1 MNKIFKLIT
10 SISFLFF
17 SINAALSEENFFNEA
32 LKMYQNEKYEDARF
46 MLERNIVFN
55 PKDAKSYLYLAKIY
69 NHEEDQ
75 NKEEYN
81 LETTLLIEPNNE
93 EAILMLMKIALKK
106 SNYSKVNDLS
116 QTFIKVCK
124 KLCDENNEIQKSL
137 KNIEP
142 ATMSL
147 DQNLNKILI
156 IDFGSQFTQLI
167 ARRIRELGVFSEI
180 VSHKK
185 IKIKHIDKSI
195 KGIIL
200 SGGPLNVYEINKYS
214 FDKKIINLSIP
225 ILGICFGHQ
234 ILSKLNGGRV
244 KQSKHREFGLANIY
258 KKNESLL
265 IKNFFNKQKSKKV
278 WMSHADQVSKL
289 PKNFKVIAS
298 STNSKFAI
306 VENKLNKFYGIQ
318 FHPEV
323 THTENGKKL
332 ISNFIFLICKIK
344 RNWSSKDQKIQL
356 IKEVKDQV
364 GSEKVICALSGGVD
378 SSVVAQLLNKA
389 IGKKLYCIFVNTG
402 LLRKNEEVQVVQTF
416 KKRLK
421 INLIYVNAEKEFL
434 KKLHNVSDPE
444 KKRKIIGNLFI
455 KIFERYAK
463 KIKNVK
469 FLAQGTLYP
478 DLIESRSVTGSQTSK
493 IKSHHNVGGLPK
505 KMKLKLVEPLKFLF
519 KDEVRKLGLE
529 LNLNKDIISRH
540 PFPGPGLA
548 IRMPGLIT
556 NEKIKILKEA
566 DYYFIQALRDHGL
579 YHKIWQAYAAL
590 LPVKTV
596 GVMGDNRTYEYLC
609 LLRAIT
615 SEDGMTADFYEF
627 KKSFMETI
635 SNKIVNSIRGINR
648 VVYDITSKPPSTIEL
663 E

>member
-1 MNKIFKLIT
+1 
-10 SISFLFF
+10 
-17 SINAALSEENFFNEA
+17 
-32 LKMYQNEKYEDARF
+32 
-46 MLERNIVFN
+46 
-55 PKDAKSYLYLAKIY
+55 
-69 NHEEDQ
+69 
-75 NKEEYN
+75 
-81 LETTLLIEPNNE
+81 
-93 EAILMLMKIALKK
+93 
-106 SNYSKVNDLS
+106 
-116 QTFIKVCK
+116 
-124 KLCDENNEIQKSL
+124 
-137 KNIEP
+137 
-142 ATMSL
+142 MSL
-147 DQNLNKILI
+147 DKNLDKILI

-167 ARRIRELGVFSEI
+167 ARRTRELGVFSEI
-180 VSHKK
+180 ISHKK
-185 IKIKHIDKSI
+185 ISISQIDSTV

-200 SGGPLNVYEINKYS
+200 SGGPLNVYESNKYS
-214 FDKKIINLSIP
+214 FDKRILFKNVP
-225 ILGICFGHQ
+225 VLGICFGHQ
-234 ILSKLNGGRV
+234 ILSKVMGGRV

-258 KKNESLL
+258 KKNDSQ
-265 IKNFFNKQKSKKV
+265 IIQNFFKNKKSAKV

-289 PKNFKVIAS
+289 PKNFKVVAS
-298 STNSKFAI
+298 SQNSSFAI
-306 VENKLNKFYGIQ
+306 VENKIQKFYGVQ

-323 THTENGKKL
+323 THTQNGIKIL
-332 ISNFIFLICKIK
+332 SNFIFLICKFK
-344 RNWSSKDQKIQL
+344 KNWSSKDQKIKL
-356 IKEVKDQV
+356 IKEVQNQV
-364 GSEKVICALSGGVD
+364 GNNKVICALSGGVD

-389 IGKKLYCIFVNTG
+389 IGKNLYCIFVNTG
-402 LLRKNEEVQVVQTF
+402 LLRKNEEKQVVNTF
-416 KKRLK
+416 KKKLK

-434 KKLHNVSDPE
+434 SKLNNITDPE

-505 KMKLKLVEPLKFLF
+505 KMKLQLVEPLKFLF

-529 LNLNKDIISRH
+529 LNLSNDIISRH

-556 NEKIKILKEA
+556 KEKIKILKEA
-566 DYYFIQALRDHGL
+566 DYLFIKALRDHGL

-596 GVMGDNRTYEYLC
+596 GVMGDNRTYEFLC

-615 SEDGMTADFYEF
+615 SEDGMTADYYDF
-627 KKSFMETI
+627 KKSFMQTV
-635 SNKIVNSIRGINR
+635 SNQIVNSIRGINR
-648 VVYDITSKPPSTIEL
+648 VVYDVTSKPPSTIEL

>member
-1 MNKIFKLIT
+1 
-10 SISFLFF
+10 
-17 SINAALSEENFFNEA
+17 
-32 LKMYQNEKYEDARF
+32 
-46 MLERNIVFN
+46 
-55 PKDAKSYLYLAKIY
+55 
-69 NHEEDQ
+69 
-75 NKEEYN
+75 
-81 LETTLLIEPNNE
+81 
-93 EAILMLMKIALKK
+93 
-106 SNYSKVNDLS
+106 
-116 QTFIKVCK
+116 
-124 KLCDENNEIQKSL
+124 
-137 KNIEP
+137 
-142 ATMSL
+142 MSL

-156 IDFGSQFTQLI
+156 VDFGSQFTQLI
-167 ARRIRELGVFSEI
+167 ARRVRELGIFSEI
-180 VSHKK
+180 ISHKK
-185 IKIKHIDKSI
+185 IKSKDINYSV

-200 SGGPLNVYEINKYS
+200 SGGPLNVYQINRYS
-214 FDKKIINLSIP
+214 FDKRIIQKGVP
-225 ILGICFGHQ
+225 VLGICFGHQ
-234 ILSKLNGGRV
+234 IISKLNGGKV
-244 KQSKHREFGLANIY
+244 KQSKYREFGLANIS
-258 KKNESLL
+258 KKDNSLL
-265 IKNFFNKQKSKKV
+265 IKNLFKKKKTIKV

-298 STNSKFAI
+298 SENSKFAV
-306 VENKLNKFYGIQ
+306 VENKLKNYYGVQ

-332 ISNFIFLICKIK
+332 ISNFIFLICKMRK
-344 RNWSSKDQKIQL
+344 NWSSKDQKIKL
-356 IKEVKDQV
+356 IKDVKEMV
-364 GSEKVICALSGGVD
+364 GNNKVICALSGGVD

-389 IGKKLYCIFVNTG
+389 IGKKLHCIFVNTG
-402 LLRKNEEVQVVQTF
+402 LLRKDEEKQVVATF

-421 INLIYVNAEKEFL
+421 INLTYVNAEKEFIR
-434 KKLHNVSDPE
+434 KLSNISDPE

-529 LNLNKDIISRH
+529 LNLNREIISRH

-548 IRMPGLIT
+548 IRMPGIIT
-556 NEKIKILKEA
+556 KEKINILKEA
-566 DYYFIQALRDHGL
+566 DHYFIQALRDHNL

-627 KKSFMETI
+627 KKSFIQEI

>member
-1 MNKIFKLIT
+1 
-10 SISFLFF
+10 
-17 SINAALSEENFFNEA
+17 
-32 LKMYQNEKYEDARF
+32 
-46 MLERNIVFN
+46 
-55 PKDAKSYLYLAKIY
+55 
-69 NHEEDQ
+69 
-75 NKEEYN
+75 
-81 LETTLLIEPNNE
+81 
-93 EAILMLMKIALKK
+93 
-106 SNYSKVNDLS
+106 
-116 QTFIKVCK
+116 
-124 KLCDENNEIQKSL
+124 
-137 KNIEP
+137 
-142 ATMSL
+142 MSL

-156 IDFGSQFTQLI
+156 VDFGSQFTQLI
-167 ARRIRELGVFSEI
+167 ARRVRELGVFSEI

-185 IKIKHIDKSI
+185 IKSKNINNTI

-200 SGGPLNVYEINKYS
+200 SGGPLNVYQINKYS
-214 FDKKIINLSIP
+214 FDKKIIQKGVP
-225 ILGICFGHQ
+225 VLGICFGHQ
-234 ILSKLNGGRV
+234 IISKLNGGKV
-244 KQSKHREFGLANIY
+244 KQSKHREFGLANIT
-258 KKNESLL
+258 KKNHSLL
-265 IKNFFNKQKSKKV
+265 IKNLFKKKKSIKV

-298 STNSKFAI
+298 SQNSKFAV
-306 VENKLNKFYGIQ
+306 VENKFKNYYGVQ

-332 ISNFIFLICKIK
+332 ISNFIFLICKMRK
-344 RNWSSKDQKIQL
+344 NWSSKDQKIKL
-356 IKEVKDQV
+356 IKDARQMV
-364 GSEKVICALSGGVD
+364 GNNKVICALSGGVD

-389 IGKKLYCIFVNTG
+389 IGKNLHCIFVNTG
-402 LLRKNEEVQVVQTF
+402 LLRKNEEKQVVATF
-416 KKRLK
+416 KKKLK
-421 INLIYVNAEKEFL
+421 INLTYVNAEKEFL
-434 KKLHNVSDPE
+434 RKLSNISDPE

-478 DLIESRSVTGSQTSK
+478 DLIESKSVTGSQTSK

-529 LNLNKDIISRH
+529 LNLSREIISRH

-548 IRMPGLIT
+548 IRMPGIIT
-556 NEKIKILKEA
+556 KEKINILKEA
-566 DYYFIQALRDHGL
+566 DHYFIQALRDHNL

-627 KKSFMETI
+627 KKSFIQEI

>member
-1 MNKIFKLIT
+1 
-10 SISFLFF
+10 
-17 SINAALSEENFFNEA
+17 
-32 LKMYQNEKYEDARF
+32 
-46 MLERNIVFN
+46 
-55 PKDAKSYLYLAKIY
+55 
-69 NHEEDQ
+69 
-75 NKEEYN
+75 
-81 LETTLLIEPNNE
+81 
-93 EAILMLMKIALKK
+93 
-106 SNYSKVNDLS
+106 
-116 QTFIKVCK
+116 
-124 KLCDENNEIQKSL
+124 
-137 KNIEP
+137 
-142 ATMSL
+142 MSL
-147 DQNLNKILI
+147 DQNLDKILI

-167 ARRIRELGVFSEI
+167 ARRIRELGVYSKI
-180 VSHKK
+180 VSHQK
-185 IKIKHIDKSI
+185 IRIRNINKSVR
-195 KGIIL
+195 GIIL
-200 SGGPLNVYEINKYS
+200 SGGPLNVYQINKYS
-214 FDKKIINLSIP
+214 FNKKILDLNLP

-234 ILSKLNGGRV
+234 ILSKLNGGKV

-258 KKNESLL
+258 KKHESLL
-265 IKNFFNKQKSKKV
+265 TKNFFGVKKIKKV

-289 PKNFKVIAS
+289 PLNFKVVAS

-306 VENKLNKFYGIQ
+306 VENKTKNFFGIQ

-332 ISNFIFLICKIK
+332 ISNFIFLICKIR
-344 RNWSSKDQKIQL
+344 RNWSSKDQKLKL
-356 IKEVKDQV
+356 IKEVQSQV
-364 GSEKVICALSGGVD
+364 GTNKVICALSGGVD
-378 SSVVAQLLNKA
+378 SSVVTQLLNKA

-402 LLRKNEEVQVVQTF
+402 LLRKNEEIQVIKTF

-434 KKLHNVSDPE
+434 SKLKNVSDPE
-444 KKRKIIGNLFI
+444 RKRKIIGNLFI

-463 KIKNVK
+463 KIKNVS

-478 DLIESRSVTGSQTSK
+478 DLIESKSVTGSQTSK

-505 KMKLKLVEPLKFLF
+505 KMNLKLVEPLKFLF

-529 LNLNKDIISRH
+529 LNLSKEIISRH

-548 IRMPGLIT
+548 IRMPGIIT

-566 DYYFIQALRDHGL
+566 DYYFIQALKDHGL

-615 SEDGMTADFYEF
+615 SEDGMTADFFEF
-627 KKSFMETI
+627 KKSFLQTI

-648 VVYDITSKPPSTIEL
+648 VVYDVTSKPPSTIEL

>member
-1 MNKIFKLIT
+1 
-10 SISFLFF
+10 
-17 SINAALSEENFFNEA
+17 
-32 LKMYQNEKYEDARF
+32 
-46 MLERNIVFN
+46 
-55 PKDAKSYLYLAKIY
+55 
-69 NHEEDQ
+69 
-75 NKEEYN
+75 
-81 LETTLLIEPNNE
+81 
-93 EAILMLMKIALKK
+93 
-106 SNYSKVNDLS
+106 
-116 QTFIKVCK
+116 
-124 KLCDENNEIQKSL
+124 
-137 KNIEP
+137 
-142 ATMSL
+142 MSL
-147 DQNLNKILI
+147 NLNLDKILI

-167 ARRIRELGVFSEI
+167 ARRIRELGVFSELI
-180 VSHKK
+180 SHKK
-185 IKIKHIDKSI
+185 IKSSQIKSNV

-200 SGGPLNVYEINKYS
+200 SGGPLNVYQLNNDL
-214 FDKKIINLSIP
+214 FDKKILNLGIP

-234 ILSKLNGGRV
+234 ILSKFNGGKV
-244 KQSKHREFGLANIY
+244 KKSKNREFGLANIC
-258 KKNESLL
+258 KKNDSQL
-265 IKNFFNKQKSKKV
+265 IKNFFNKKIKKV

-289 PKNFKVIAS
+289 PNTFRVIAS
-298 STNSKFAI
+298 SENSKFAI
-306 VENKLNKFYGIQ
+306 VESKVYKLFGVQ

-323 THTENGKKL
+323 THTENGKKI

-344 RNWSSKDQKIQL
+344 SNWSSKDQKIKL

-364 GSEKVICALSGGVD
+364 GTNKVICALSGGVD

-402 LLRKNEEVQVVQTF
+402 LLRKGEETQVIKTF

-421 INLIYVNAEKEFL
+421 INLMYVNAEKEFL
-434 KKLHNVSDPE
+434 KKLKNVSDPE

-455 KIFERYAK
+455 KIFERYSR

-478 DLIESRSVTGSQTSK
+478 DLIESKSVTGSETSK

-505 KMKLKLVEPLKFLF
+505 QMKLKLVEPLKFLF

-529 LNLNKDIISRH
+529 LNLSKDIISRH

-548 IRMPGLIT
+548 IRMPGIIT
-556 NEKIKILKEA
+556 LEKIKILKEA
-566 DYYFIQALRDHGL
+566 DYYFIDALKKHGL

-615 SEDGMTADFYEF
+615 SEDGMTADFFEF
-627 KKSFMETI
+627 KKSFSQMI

>member
-1 MNKIFKLIT
+1 
-10 SISFLFF
+10 
-17 SINAALSEENFFNEA
+17 
-32 LKMYQNEKYEDARF
+32 
-46 MLERNIVFN
+46 
-55 PKDAKSYLYLAKIY
+55 
-69 NHEEDQ
+69 
-75 NKEEYN
+75 
-81 LETTLLIEPNNE
+81 
-93 EAILMLMKIALKK
+93 
-106 SNYSKVNDLS
+106 
-116 QTFIKVCK
+116 
-124 KLCDENNEIQKSL
+124 
-137 KNIEP
+137 
-142 ATMSL
+142 MSL
-147 DQNLNKILI
+147 DQSLKKILI

-167 ARRIRELGVFSEI
+167 ARRIRELGVFCEI
-180 VSHKK
+180 VNHKK
-185 IKIKHIDKSI
+185 IKNKNIDDSI

-200 SGGPLNVYEINKYS
+200 SGGPLNVYEIDKYS
-214 FDKKIINLSIP
+214 FDKKIIEKGLP

-244 KQSKHREFGLANIY
+244 KQSKHREFGLANVL
-258 KKNESLL
+258 KKKESVLT
-265 IKNFFNKQKSKKV
+265 KNFFNKKKINKV

-289 PKNFKVIAS
+289 PKNFSIIGS
-298 STNSKFAI
+298 SQNSKFAI
-306 VENKLNKFYGIQ
+306 IENKHKKFYGVQ

-332 ISNFIFLICKIK
+332 ISNFIFLICEIK
-344 RNWSSKDQKIQL
+344 KNWTSKDQKNKL
-356 IKEVKDQV
+356 IKDIKHQIGKD
-364 GSEKVICALSGGVD
+364 KVICALSGGVD

-389 IGKKLYCIFVNTG
+389 IGKKLFCIFVNTG
-402 LLRKNEEVQVVQTF
+402 LLRKNEEKQVVETF

-421 INLIYVNAEKEFL
+421 INLIYVNAEKEFI
-434 KKLHNVSDPE
+434 KKLSKVSDPE

-505 KMKLKLVEPLKFLF
+505 RMKLKLVEPLKFLF
-519 KDEVRKLGLE
+519 KDEVRKLGIE
-529 LNLNKDIISRH
+529 LNLSKEIISRH

-548 IRMPGLIT
+548 IRMPGFIT
-556 NEKIKILKEA
+556 KEKIHILKQA
-566 DYYFIQALRDHGL
+566 DDYFIKSLRDHGL
-579 YHKIWQAYAAL
+579 YNKIWQAYAAL

-615 SEDGMTADFYEF
+615 SEDGMTADFYDF
-627 KKSFMETI
+627 KKSFTQMV
-635 SNKIVNSIRGINR
+635 SNKIVNNIRGINR